1 MLEDA
6 NDLANDLEEPIET
19 PDTLGREM
27 RDSAALVLLTLAV
40 VLTISFVG
48 LALT

>member
-19 PDTLGREM
+19 DTLGREM